1 MCFCWRARTRAR
13 ALALTHDLSLH
24 RFVYFW
30 IAIFIRKIIEMQSSF
45 ENCAHAFWLSFCLLF
60 YTVCII
66 PLFHTIICLEMLRIC
81 FFFLI
86 LFFIRFF
93 SFKLQLRIIRVN
105 LLLWSRNANRRIKM
119 HKSEF
124 LTQKTY
130 SEKKTDQNKTIR
142 ETIGKNHTTKWKLN
156 STEWVKKSVACL
168 MRRTSKVMCN
178 LYNPPASG
186 IEIAIWTVNTTF
198 IHSHYSYEMT
208 NQIGD
213 AKYLYKVQIVIIVLE
228 KYFILATLVFDE
240 FSNYCKWILGIRLR
254 PNV

>member
-1 MCFCWRARTRAR
+1 MFL
-13 ALALTHDLSLH
+13 LASADASASSCTHT
-24 RFVYFW
+24 RFVVAP
-30 IAIFIRKIIEMQSSF
+30 I
-45 ENCAHAFWLSFCLLF
+45 CLLLNCHF
-60 YTVCII
+60 HSENYWDAKFVWKLRTCI
-66 PLFHTIICLEMLRIC
+66 LA
-81 FFFLI
+81 FFLFI
-86 LFFIRFF
+86 VLHSVHYPTISHNYLSWDAAHLFLFFNSFFLFVFF

-240 FSNYCKWILGIRLR
+240 FSNYCEWILGIRLR